1 MVKEV
6 KRDSW
11 LNFSKKLLR
20 ISYVHS
26 FKYLTPHN
34 ENLRKGT
41 WHMELLP
48 DRMNVWTSF
57 SLLKGMKS
65 IYGKKK
71 TKTKPQRAQDKSDST
86 LSEF

>member
-11 LNFSKKLLR
+11 LSFSKKLLCTA
-20 ISYVHS
+20 YVHS
-26 FKYLTPHN
+26 FKYPPPPN

-48 DRMNVWTSF
+48 DRINVWTSF

-65 IYGKKK
+65 IYGKNPNK
-71 TKTKPQRAQDKSDST
+71 TKHKTN
-86 LSEF
+86 

>member
-1 MVKEV
+1 MAKEV

-41 WHMELLP
+41 
-48 DRMNVWTSF
+48 
-57 SLLKGMKS
+57 
-65 IYGKKK
+65 
-71 TKTKPQRAQDKSDST
+71 
-86 LSEF
+86 